1 MLVVCM
7 TLVISTT
14 IAYAESEDVDIDE
27 HTCRQINIFNNP
39 YGSQVRF
46 LQLEKSVT
54 NNIYKGQLI
63 VTNLSEL
70 GYETIDL
77 EVILAEMDLL
87 LGEIQAV
94 DVNSS
99 EAVYLFVELK
109 QDAINLSKEFRDT
122 LHGLID
128 AETIAALQEMI
139 KNNVCEKAQGL
150 QSSIQNK
157 IRLYNGQQLKEIFG
171 LLGKADS
178 QDPQKYQNGALSLM
192 QVKQNLALG
201 ASELTAEEKFNFLVE
216 LQSGNIR
223 SQIRSRVN
231 IQNVSN
237 NYSDRECNRLQNR
250 LNNSE
255 NIGNETLRLQL
266 QQCLRFRIN
275 KTDSG
280 QSGNSNGSG
289 QGRDCQD
296 EGRSL
301 PAVESFRREQRQDH
315 SDRREPQLHRVEDVH
330 DAAAETDGRV
340 RWWCD
345 GQLHDQ

>member
-1 MLVVCM
+1 MKMKIGMLVVCM

-14 IAYAESEDVDIDE
+14 IAYAESEDVDIDV
-27 HTCRQINIFNNP
+27 HTCGEIRIFNNQ
-39 YGSQVRF
+39 YGSEVRF

-54 NNIYKGQLI
+54 NNIYNGELI
-63 VTNLSEL
+63 VENLSEL

-109 QDAINLSKEFRDT
+109 QDAINLSKEFRET
-122 LHGLID
+122 LHALVD

-139 KNNVCEKAQGL
+139 NNNVCEKAQGL
-150 QSSIQNK
+150 QSSIQNR
-157 IRLYNGQQLKEIFG
+157 IRLYNGQQLKEMFG

-178 QDPQKYQNGALSLM
+178 QDPQKYQNGTLSLM

-201 ASELTAEEKFNFLVE
+201 ASELTNGKKFNFLVE
-216 LQSGNIR
+216 LKSENIRLQIR
-223 SQIRSRVN
+223 SQVN
-231 IQNVSN
+231 IQNVTN
-237 NYSDRECNRLQNR
+237 NYSYRECNRLQNR

-266 QQCLRFRIN
+266 QQRLRSRIN
-275 KTDSG
+275 QIDNG
-280 QSGNSNGSG
+280 QSGNGDGGNGSG
-289 QGRDCQD
+289 NGPGYGGDGESGNDNGEGYGNNETGNGDGYHNGPGGGGQG
-296 EGRSL
+296 
-301 PAVESFRREQRQDH
+301 
-315 SDRREPQLHRVEDVH
+315 
-330 DAAAETDGRV
+330 
-340 RWWCD
+340 
-345 GQLHDQ
+345 